1 MPRLDQETWDQIK
14 AEWIAGLIGIN
25 ELARTHNLTP
35 KTIRSRAERKGW
47 PPRNEVSDAAKAL
60 ALGKAPNEEEMPSP
74 GASHRLV
81 LQSFDR
87 VIQLLRVHRQDIGLL
102 HRAVMANL
110 NRVAAIVDDKLSKGQ
125 RLTLKQEQMIADIL
139 SKSASAMSKLIP
151 LERRAFGLSNEE
163 ISEFDTFSTEEL
175 DALEN
180 QIRRA
185 LG

>member
-1 MPRLDQETWDQIK
+1 M
-14 AEWIAGLIGIN
+14 
-25 ELARTHNLTP
+25 
-35 KTIRSRAERKGW
+35 
-47 PPRNEVSDAAKAL
+47 
-60 ALGKAPNEEEMPSP
+60 
-74 GASHRLV
+74 V

-87 VIQLLRVHRQDIGLL
+87 VIQLLRVHRQVIGLL

-110 NRVAAIVDDKLSKGQ
+110 NRVAAIVDDKLSKGG

-139 SKSASAMSKLIP
+139 SKSANSMAKLIS

-163 ISEFDTFSTEEL
+163 ISEFDTFSTDEL

>member
-25 ELARTHNLTP
+25 ELGRQFGVAP
-35 KTIRSRAERKGW
+35 KTIRERADRKGW

-60 ALGKAPNEEEMPSP
+60 ALGKPPDQEENPSP
-74 GASHRLV
+74 GASHRMV

-87 VIQLLRVHRQDIGLL
+87 VIQLLRVHRNDIGLL

-110 NRVAAIVDDKLSKGQ
+110 NRVAAIVDDRLSKGQ